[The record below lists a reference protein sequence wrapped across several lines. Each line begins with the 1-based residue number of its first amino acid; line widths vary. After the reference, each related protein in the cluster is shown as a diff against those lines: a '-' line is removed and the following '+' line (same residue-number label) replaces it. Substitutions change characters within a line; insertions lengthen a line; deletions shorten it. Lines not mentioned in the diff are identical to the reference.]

1 MAKTYTLI
9 EAKTL
14 ASAVNSI
21 TFSSIP
27 QTYTDLILKTSIRGT
42 SGSYF
47 TQAVRVTFNSSTSG
61 YTTITLLNVG
71 ASSVTS
77 VTNPYS
83 VTAASIPIFG
93 NNAASTTT
101 TFNNSEI
108 YIPNYAGSNN
118 KSFSSDTVVE
128 SNSNGLY
135 DVQSGIITGLLTNT
149 AAITSITL
157 TAQSGEGDFAT
168 NSTFYLYGI
177 KNS

>member
-1 MAKTYTLI
+1 MANTYTLI

-14 ASAVNSI
+14 GSAVNSI

-27 QTYTDLILKTSIRGT
+27 QTYTDLVLKTSIRGT

-47 TQAVRVTFNSSTSG
+47 TQACRVTFNSSTSG

-71 ASSVTS
+71 SNNVISG
-77 VTNPYS
+77 TNPYTS
-83 VTAASIPIFG
+83 AASVSIFA
-93 NNAASTTT
+93 NNAASTTS

-118 KSFSSDTVVE
+118 KSFSSDTAVE
-128 SNSNGLY
+128 TNSNGSY
-135 DVQSGIITGLLTNT
+135 NVQSGIIAGLLSNT

>member
-1 MAKTYTLI
+1 MNKVWYSNKRLYATSLVGRPLT
-9 EAKTL
+9 
-14 ASAVNSI
+14 V
-21 TFSSIP
+21 
-27 QTYTDLILKTSIRGT
+27 TDLILKTSIRGT

-47 TQAVRVTFNSSTSG
+47 TQACRVTFNSSTSG

-71 ASSVTS
+71 ADSVIS
-77 VTNPYS
+77 GTNPY
-83 VTAASIPIFG
+83 TNAASVSIFG
-93 NNAASTTT
+93 NNASSTAN
-101 TFNNSEI
+101 TFSNSEI

-118 KSFSSDTVVE
+118 KSFSSDTVSE
-128 SNSNGLY
+128 MNGNADY
-135 DVQSGIITGLLTNT
+135 DIQSGIIAGLLSNT